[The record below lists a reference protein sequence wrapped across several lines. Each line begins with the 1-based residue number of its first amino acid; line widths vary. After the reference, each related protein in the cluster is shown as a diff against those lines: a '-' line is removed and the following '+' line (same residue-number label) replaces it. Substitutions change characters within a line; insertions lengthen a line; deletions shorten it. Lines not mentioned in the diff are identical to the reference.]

1 MEHAESDWQFEGFTS
16 PNFTSVPDEFFDVLA
31 PRLSGGEVKVL
42 LYIIRRTYGFKK
54 ESDTISI
61 SQMLNGIVKRN
72 GERLDHGAGL
82 SKPSLCRALNSLAD
96 KHVIIAKRQF
106 DRNGSNMATSY
117 QLNVRGDGPESS
129 GLDGQK
135 TLGKKMRQGGLSRN
149 LPKGLS
155 QNLTKPL
162 VKKRDIQYTV
172 NNRQL
177 DNNVNVT
184 KKGKNDKNYLHL
196 LPDAHLDAAH
206 IELIASDILETLGDK
221 QSAGFYHLVARKVPE
236 EVIRTMLS
244 EVKQSGARSKAKVFT
259 CKVMRYAEEQVER
272 EFDDMSAA
280 ALKEERRVLVRRLT
294 YE

>member
-1 MEHAESDWQFEGFTS
+1 MEHVESTWQFEGFTS

-31 PRLSGGEVKVL
+31 PRLNGGEVKVL

-117 QLNVRGDGPESS
+117 QLNVRGDASE
-129 GLDGQK
+129 LEEQK
-135 TLGKKMRQGGLSRN
+135 TLGKKMRQG
-149 LPKGLS
+149 GLS

-184 KKGKNDKNYLHL
+184 KKGKNDTNYLHL
-196 LPDAHLDAAH
+196 LPDAQLEAAQT
-206 IELIASDILETLGDK
+206 ELIASDILEALGDK
-221 QSAGFYHLVARKVPE
+221 QSAAFYHLVARKMPE

-259 CKVMRYAEEQVER
+259 CRVMRYAEEQVER
-272 EFDDMSAA
+272 ELDDLPAD
-280 ALKEERRVLVRRLT
+280 LTERRRTLVRRLT